1 MTFLII
7 SNIFLKTT
15 DERKASTRCFKNKKG
30 VFNNR
35 NITSFKEQLPL
46 LRWRHI
52 DFNGTVNNTY
62 DAFPRTLTDKYDA
75 NFTIRKHIP
84 KDKDIKSSS
93 ISKGLKKSSMKKQ
106 KLYIKL
112 FTTDTLEDELKT
124 YKSLFEK
131 LRKNAKISY
140 YSKVLYKFKI
150 NSKRTWQV
158 MKGITG
164 K

>member
-46 LRWRHI
+46 LFWRHI
-52 DFNGTVNNTY
+52 DFNGTVNDTY
-62 DAFPRTLTDKYDA
+62 DAFPRTLTDKCDA

-93 ISKGLKKSSMKKQ
+93 ISKGLKEI
-106 KLYIKL
+106 L
-112 FTTDTLEDELKT
+112 DEET
-124 YKSLFEK
+124 
-131 LRKNAKISY
+131 
-140 YSKVLYKFKI
+140 KVIHQTFYD
-150 NSKRTWQV
+150 
-158 MKGITG
+158 
-164 K
+164 

>member
-1 MTFLII
+1 
-7 SNIFLKTT
+7 
-15 DERKASTRCFKNKKG
+15 
-30 VFNNR
+30 
-35 NITSFKEQLPL
+35 
-46 LRWRHI
+46 
-52 DFNGTVNNTY
+52 
-62 DAFPRTLTDKYDA
+62 
-75 NFTIRKHIP
+75 
-84 KDKDIKSSS
+84 
-93 ISKGLKKSSMKKQ
+93 MKKQ

-112 FTTDTLEDELKT
+112 FTTDTLEDELKQKT

-131 LRKNAKISY
+131 LRKNAKIRY

>member
-1 MTFLII
+1 M
-7 SNIFLKTT
+7 
-15 DERKASTRCFKNKKG
+15 
-30 VFNNR
+30 
-35 NITSFKEQLPL
+35 PL
-46 LRWRHI
+46 LFWRHI
-52 DFNGTVNNTY
+52 DFNGTVNDTY
-62 DAFPRTLTDKYDA
+62 DAFPRTLTDKCDA

-93 ISKGLKKSSMKKQ
+93 IRKGLQKSSMKKQ

-112 FTTDTLEDELKT
+112 FTTDTVEDELKQKT

-131 LRKNAKISY
+131 LRKNAKIRY
-140 YSKVLYKFKI
+140 YSKVSYKFKI

>member
-1 MTFLII
+1 M
-7 SNIFLKTT
+7 
-15 DERKASTRCFKNKKG
+15 
-30 VFNNR
+30 
-35 NITSFKEQLPL
+35 PL

-52 DFNGTVNNTY
+52 DFNGTVNDTY

-106 KLYIKL
+106 KLCIKL
-112 FTTDTLEDELKT
+112 FTTDTLKDELKT

-140 YSKVLYKFKI
+140 YSKVLYKFEI
-150 NSKRTWQV
+150 NPKRTWQV